1 VGHLATPSEL
11 VTFCKNF
18 QPNVIFGDTSQI
30 IHFATYVESTSVRDS
45 LCIDKILYTSESM
58 MRLQRSYLDSV
69 FSQSKEKPLGFHL
82 LLVSAEMGI
91 WTVGNFGLTGSQE
104 EDTADFIFDSR
115 HMIVEVLPLDSQP
128 TKGSTKHP

>member
-1 VGHLATPSEL
+1 
-11 VTFCKNF
+11 
-18 QPNVIFGDTSQI
+18 
-30 IHFATYVESTSVRDS
+30 
-45 LCIDKILYTSESM
+45 
-58 MRLQRSYLDSV
+58 
-69 FSQSKEKPLGFHL
+69 
-82 LLVSAEMGI
+82 MGI